1 MTAGDAE
8 TVSVS
13 ATPHERAAHALFMT
27 TRHDELSESS
37 ATGNK
42 LATPGA
48 LPTHMT
54 ADPHSTPHGTDPVH
68 EPLDDRALLA
78 AMANGDRSAAGP
90 FYDRHGAVVY
100 GLALHM
106 TRERADAEDVVLD
119 VFAQVWREASR
130 FDVSRGSV
138 MAWLTTITRTRALDH
153 LRARQRRDE
162 AEARASV
169 FVDTPVAMGVAPAS
183 PTEALEHRERAAA
196 VQAAMGALP
205 RPQRQAIELAY
216 FEGLTH
222 HEVAATLQE
231 PLGTIKTRIRLGLLK
246 LRERL
251 AGHAP
256 EDGP

>member
-1 MTAGDAE
+1 MLADTQ
-8 TVSVS
+8 S
-13 ATPHERAAHALFMT
+13 RAVHALLT
-27 TRHDELSESS
+27 QTRHDRLSVPL

-42 LATPGA
+42 SPTPAA
-48 LPTHMT
+48 LPRHMT
-54 ADPHSTPHGTDPVH
+54 ADPHFTPHGTDRVQD
-68 EPLDDRALLA
+68 PLDDRSLLA
-78 AMANGDRSAAGP
+78 AMAAGDRSAAGP

-130 FDVSRGSV
+130 FDATRGSV

-153 LRARQRRDE
+153 LRARQRRDDA
-162 AEARASV
+162 AERASV
-169 FVDTPVAMGVAPAS
+169 FVDTPVAMGTAPAS
-183 PTEALEHRERAAA
+183 PTDALEQSERVAA